1 MALERR
7 LTAYKYINKSVPDP
21 FQEGILWHDSGS
33 NAVQFECAGDTTPWH
48 GELRRTMF
56 DQMIIRFDSK
66 CRDHRPPILK
76 VVCLF
81 ASAPETYQGERL
93 LRPSHQDASNA
104 PMDIRSL
111 RSVTR
116 VEAGCRMDS
125 DESGV
130 DTSFRQLTSQVT
142 TWRFDD
148 L

>member
-56 DQMIIRFDSK
+56 DQMTIRFDSK
-66 CRDHRPPILK
+66 CTDDRPPILK

-81 ASAPETYQGERL
+81 ASAPETYEGCDYCGRL
-93 LRPSHQDASNA
+93 IKVHPMHQWIFDPSGPSPVWKRVAEWT
-104 PMDIRSL
+104 
-111 RSVTR
+111 VTSQEWIL
-116 VEAGCRMDS
+116 VVDS
-125 DESGV
+125 DESG
-130 DTSFRQLTSQVT
+130 
-142 TWRFDD
+142 DD
-148 L
+148 LEV

>member
-21 FQEGILWHDSGS
+21 FQEAILWHDSGS

-66 CRDHRPPILK
+66 CRDDRPPNTKSSLSLR
-76 VVCLF
+76 VGAGDLR
-81 ASAPETYQGERL
+81 GMRL

-116 VEAGCRMDS
+116 VEAGCIMDS

-130 DTSFRQLTSQVT
+130 DTSCRQ
-142 TWRFDD
+142 
-148 L
+148 